1 MDLFQS
7 EKHEDMYC
15 NAEKNIMLLPY
26 ALVLK
31 DSIRTLVLIGALGTG
46 GATVLILGLG
56 MDTPWAPWERD
67 SNVMFPPVLFTLA
80 TFVATVAFC
89 ASTVVYHTFL
99 KSITIDADKWWRIS
113 GSVFLLVYSLYSFGS
128 GTFEAAIMLNLLHLL
143 VGIPA
148 IILIPHT
155 LKNKPNNRVQT

>member
-1 MDLFQS
+1 
-7 EKHEDMYC
+7 
-15 NAEKNIMLLPY
+15 MLAPY
-26 ALVLK
+26 VLALK
-31 DSIRTLVLIGALGTG
+31 DTVRTLMLIGALATG
-46 GATVLILGLG
+46 GAAVMILGLG

-67 SNVMFPPVLFTLA
+67 SDVMFPPVLFTLA

-89 ASTVVYHTFL
+89 AGTVVFHTL
-99 KSITIDADKWWRIS
+99 LSSMTNDADKWWRMS

-148 IILIPHT
+148 LIIIPRT

>member
-1 MDLFQS
+1 
-7 EKHEDMYC
+7 
-15 NAEKNIMLLPY
+15 MLVPY
-26 ALVLK
+26 VLALR
-31 DSIRTLVLIGALGTG
+31 DSIRTLVLIGTLATG
-46 GATVLILGLG
+46 GAAVLILGLG

-89 ASTVVYHTFL
+89 AGTVVYHTLL
-99 KSITIDADKWWRIS
+99 KSMTNDADKWWRIS

-128 GTFEAAIMLNLLHLL
+128 GTIEAAIMLSLLHLI

-148 IILIPHT
+148 LILIPRA
-155 LKNKPNNRVQT
+155 LKNKPNNLI

>member
-1 MDLFQS
+1 
-7 EKHEDMYC
+7 
-15 NAEKNIMLLPY
+15 MLVAYVL
-26 ALVLK
+26 ALK
-31 DSIRTLVLIGALGTG
+31 DTVRTLMLIGALATG
-46 GATVLILGLG
+46 GAAVLILGLG

-89 ASTVVYHTFL
+89 AGAVVYHTLL
-99 KSITIDADKWWRIS
+99 KSMTNDADKWWRIS

-128 GTFEAAIMLNLLHLL
+128 GTFEAAIMLSLLHLI

-148 IILIPHT
+148 LILIPRA
-155 LKNKPNNRVQT
+155 LKNKPNNMIQT